1 MPDFEALSA
10 DAQLLF
16 DTVRR
21 AGELGRSLARKR
33 VEKWSKP
40 DGSEVTEADL
50 AINALIAERLRPA
63 RPTYG
68 WLSEETPD
76 DQARL
81 SQDMI
86 WIIDPIDGTR
96 AFIQQKDEWCVAAAL
111 IERGRPV
118 AAAVY
123 RPMVEEFYTAIA
135 GQGALLDS
143 VPLSIPDS
151 DKLHGAKISGNRKAL
166 AGLASSGIEGD
177 ISGGLPLQLRLA
189 YVAAGRIDGAV
200 SIGNR
205 NDWDLAAGDL
215 LVNEAGGH
223 VTDTEGARYIYNRPD
238 SWQQGL
244 VAAGA
249 KRHAA
254 LINALRNS

>member
-1 MPDFEALSA
+1 MPDSEALSA

-21 AGELGRSLARKR
+21 AGELGKSLSRKR

-50 AINALIAERLRPA
+50 AINTLIEERLRQA
-63 RPTYG
+63 RPSYG

-76 DQARL
+76 DHARL
-81 SQDMI
+81 SHDRI

-96 AFIQQKDEWCVAAAL
+96 AFIQRKDEWCVAAAL

-123 RPMVEEFYTAIA
+123 RPMVEEFYMAIA
-135 GQGALLDS
+135 GRGTFLDS
-143 VPLSIPDS
+143 APLRIPDS
-151 DKLHGAKISGNRKAL
+151 DELRGAKISGNRKAL
-166 AGLASSGIEGD
+166 SGLASSGIEPD

-215 LVNEAGGH
+215 LVIEAGGH
-223 VTDTEGARYIYNRPD
+223 VTNAEGKPYIYNRPD

-244 VAAGA
+244 IAAGA

-254 LINALRNS
+254 IINALRTS

>member
-1 MPDFEALSA
+1 LQDFEALQD
-10 DAQLLF
+10 DARLLF
-16 DTVRR
+16 DAVRQ
-21 AGELGRSLARKR
+21 AGELGKSLARR
-33 VEKWSKP
+33 QVQKWSKP

-50 AINALIAERLRPA
+50 AVNTLLEERLRPA
-63 RPTYG
+63 RPSYG

-76 DQARL
+76 DHVRL
-81 SQDMI
+81 SHDRI

-96 AFIQQKDEWCVAAAL
+96 AFIQRKDEWCVAAAL

-135 GQGALLDS
+135 GQGAFLDS
-143 VPLSIPDS
+143 APLSIPDS
-151 DKLHGAKISGNRKAL
+151 NDLRGARISGNRKAL
-166 AGLASSGIEGD
+166 SGLASSGIEPD

-200 SIGNR
+200 SVGNR

-215 LVNEAGGH
+215 LVIEAGGH
-223 VTDTEGARYIYNRPD
+223 VTNVEGGQYIYNRPD

-254 LINALRNS
+254 IINALRTS